1 MSVPL
6 ARLIDADTV
15 RQAVTLRDLIEP
27 TAAAL
32 AEFSQGLGE
41 APVIVFAPQDSAG
54 DVHVKSAWLA
64 GHAIFTVKVASWFAA
79 RAAQGR
85 PAASGHI
92 AIHSASTGDLIAV
105 LQDEHY
111 LTDIRTGAAGAVA
124 ARLLARPD
132 STRLAVL
139 GTGVQARQQVAA
151 ACLVRPI
158 DTVVIWGRRA
168 AAAEAMRADIL
179 HGCPELNLLMAADAR
194 SAVRGADII
203 VTATASRDPILQG
216 AWLEPGQH
224 VTAVGADDPGKAEL
238 DPACFAR
245 AGVVVVDSRDSAP
258 VFAGDLRRAI
268 GTQAISR
275 QGIHAELGEILSGRR
290 PGLQDTRD
298 ITIAK
303 LIGLGVQDLTA
314 AEVVLGRLMSASS
327 AETPCIYDSL
337 DR

>member
-1 MSVPL
+1 MSAPR
-6 ARLIDADTV
+6 ARFIDAGTV

-32 AEFSQGLGE
+32 TEFSQGLGE
-41 APVIVFAPQDSAG
+41 APVTVLALRDAAG

-64 GHAIFTVKVASWFAA
+64 GRPIFTVKVASWFAA
-79 RAAQGR
+79 RGAQGR

-92 AIHSASTGDLIAV
+92 AVHSAATGDLIAV

-124 ARLLARPD
+124 ARLLARPG

-139 GTGVQARQQVAA
+139 GTGVQGRQQVAA

-158 DTVVIWGRRA
+158 DTVVVWGRQA
-168 AAAEAMRADIL
+168 AAAEAMRSDIL
-179 HGCPELNLLMAADAR
+179 RGSPELNVLVAADAR
-194 SAVRGADII
+194 SAVRGADVI
-203 VTATASRDPILQG
+203 VTATASREPILQG

-224 VTAVGADDPGKAEL
+224 VTAVGADDAAKAEL

-245 AGVVVVDSRDSAP
+245 AGIVVVDSRDLAP

-290 PGLQDTRD
+290 PGRQDARE

-303 LIGLGVQDLTA
+303 LIGLGVQDLAA
-314 AEVVLGRLMSASS
+314 AEVVLGRLKSASS
-327 AETPCIYDSL
+327 AETLCPYDGL

>member
-1 MSVPL
+1 MPL

-15 RQAVTLRDLIEP
+15 RQAVTLSDLIEP

-79 RAAQGR
+79 RAAQGCS
-85 PAASGHI
+85 AASGHI
-92 AIHSASTGDLIAV
+92 AIHSASTGDLVAV

-124 ARLLARPD
+124 ASLLARPG

-179 HGCPELNLLMAADAR
+179 HDCPELNVLVAADAR

-224 VTAVGADDPGKAEL
+224 VTAVGADDPAKAEL

-245 AGVVVVDSRDSAP
+245 ASIVVVDSRDSAP
-258 VFAGDLRRAI
+258 VFAGDLRHAI

-275 QGIHAELGEILSGRR
+275 QGIHAELGEILNGRR
-290 PGLQDTRD
+290 PGRQDARD

-314 AEVVLGRLMSASS
+314 AEVVLGRLKSASS
-327 AETPCIYDSL
+327 AETPCTCDGL